1 MCEDV
6 NVNHHHR
13 EGSMIKKNSLK
24 DKVTQCT
31 QRMSALSL
39 NDVQYPRY
47 EKLRNLL
54 SSSKS
59 FEDAVRVTN
68 DRALRKFF
76 IRATSPEN
84 TDEILW
90 SLMML
95 IDMTLTD
102 LDAARE
108 RRNARV
114 RKNRKA
120 RIKNRHGTRKSQ

>member
-1 MCEDV
+1 
-6 NVNHHHR
+6 
-13 EGSMIKKNSLK
+13 MIKKSNLK
-24 DKVTQCT
+24 DKITLCT
-31 QRMSALSL
+31 QKMSTLSL

-47 EKLRNLL
+47 EKLRQLL

-59 FEDAVRVTN
+59 FEDAVRVTQE
-68 DRALRKFF
+68 RALRKFY

-95 IDMTLTD
+95 IDMSLTD
-102 LDAARE
+102 LEAARE

-114 RKNRKA
+114 KKNRKA
-120 RIKNRHGTRKSQ
+120 RIKNQHKTRKQVHR